1 MTTRSSPYSGMTFVE
16 AVEEMLAVSIA
27 AYLGG
32 QRRPTLKAAIEL
44 SVKTLDERDRQR
56 LGVTPEQLSMLI
68 NWTKTA
74 PAGEDHER
82 LNHV

>member
-1 MTTRSSPYSGMTFVE
+1 MTMELSPYSGMTLAE

-27 AYLGG
+27 AYLGSV
-32 QRRPTLKAAIEL
+32 RRPRLKQAIEL
-44 SVKTLDERDRQR
+44 SIRTLDEWDGQR

-74 PAGEDHER
+74 PAGEDHEQ
-82 LNHV
+82 LDHV